1 MLYHCLQESPLE
13 ACGYLA
19 GTGEIIEEMRKISSL
34 EDDTAVSSPSET
46 FHVSAEIK
54 RRGRRVIGVFRAHAR
69 TDRPTQADIDF
80 LTGSDM
86 IQFIIVLSEEGL
98 PTVRAY
104 RIDSSGVSAV
114 NVDIE

>member
-80 LTGSDM
+80 LTGTDV

-98 PTVRAY
+98 PTVKAY
-104 RIDSSGVSAV
+104 CIDSSGVSAV
-114 NVDIE
+114 NIDIE